1 MKTSIAAGL
10 RRTVHPPA
18 ALPPAP
24 LLQRAGRVCTGRAAA
39 LLIACCGA
47 AASAWADAYD
57 DAAKMHR
64 DGQVEQAL
72 ALADKTLAAQ
82 PRDARMRFL
91 KGVMLSE
98 QHRSAEAIAV
108 FAALTE
114 DFPELADPY
123 NNLAVLYAAEG
134 RLQAALG
141 ALQAALRNDP
151 AHRTARENLG
161 NVHVALALEAWAALP
176 PGQPAEQAELQRK
189 LQLAREILRPPAA
202 AAARPGS

>member
-1 MKTSIAAGL
+1 
-10 RRTVHPPA
+10 
-18 ALPPAP
+18 LPLAP
-24 LLQRAGRVCTGRAAA
+24 LLQRAGLARAGRAAV
-39 LLIACCGA
+39 LLLACCA
-47 AASAWADAYD
+47 VAASAWADAYD
-57 DAAKMHR
+57 DAAKLYR

-72 ALADKTLAAQ
+72 ALADKTLATQ

-98 QHRSAEAIAV
+98 QQRQAEAIAV
-108 FAALTE
+108 FVALTE

-123 NNLAVLYAAEG
+123 NNLAVLYAADG

-161 NVHVALALEAWAALP
+161 NVHVALALEAWGALP
-176 PGQPAEQAELQRK
+176 AGPPAEQADLQRRMR
-189 LQLAREILRPPAA
+189 LAREILQPPAA
-202 AAARPGS
+202 SRPGG